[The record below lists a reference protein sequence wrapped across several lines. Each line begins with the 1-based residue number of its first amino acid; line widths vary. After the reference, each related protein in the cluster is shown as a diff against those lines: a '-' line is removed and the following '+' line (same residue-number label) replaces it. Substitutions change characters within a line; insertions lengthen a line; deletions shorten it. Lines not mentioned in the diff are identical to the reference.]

1 MTPWASA
8 SSCCTTHGQGRSLPV
23 NPFNLLELGFAPTS
37 APVKRAQAS
46 VVTTAPPERVW
57 EVLLDHEHMSGWSPF
72 KSSEIV
78 SPGSGGGQVGT
89 VRKLSGGAGRP
100 ESRRDHRRC
109 GAALPDGRY
118 VAEGAPLQWKYHGFV
133 TLEHTSGGGTTITWE
148 AQFRSPVPGSGMITS
163 ATLRSLAKGLAG
175 AAEKAC

>member
-1 MTPWASA
+1 M
-8 SSCCTTHGQGRSLPV
+8 
-23 NPFNLLELGFAPTS
+23 
-37 APVKRAQAS
+37 KRAQAS
-46 VVTTAPPERVW
+46 VVTAAPPERVW

-89 VRKLSGGAGRP
+89 VRKLSGGAGLSLAETIVAVEQPYRM
-100 ESRRDHRRC
+100 E
-109 GAALPDGRY
+109 Y
-118 VAEGAPLQWKYHGFV
+118 IAEGAPLQWKYHGFV